1 MKNKFIKY
9 AKEITIFLVV
19 MIIFANILSFY
30 RSGAVSKE
38 PLDLNRVTL
47 LGDIPYE
54 LPKNEPIL
62 LHFWATWCPTCKAEA
77 QNIQTISQNYNV
89 LTIALKSGSDE
100 EIRDYLKS
108 RNLDFNVVNDTTGQ
122 ITQKYSVSVFPTTI
136 IYDKNKNEFFS
147 DVGYTSTF
155 GLWLRMWWV
164 SL

>member
-54 LPKNEPIL
+54 LPKMSLYYFIFGPHGV
-62 LHFWATWCPTCKAEA
+62 LHVK
-77 QNIQTISQNYNV
+77 
-89 LTIALKSGSDE
+89 LKHKTFK
-100 EIRDYLKS
+100 LFHK
-108 RNLDFNVVNDTTGQ
+108 
-122 ITQKYSVSVFPTTI
+122 ITMF
-136 IYDKNKNEFFS
+136 
-147 DVGYTSTF
+147 
-155 GLWLRMWWV
+155 
-164 SL
+164 